1 MASITYDGQSFMV
14 DGRRLW
20 LVGGTIHYARVP
32 REQWADRIHAAKL
45 AGLNAIEV
53 PVIWARHEPRAGH
66 FSFKGDDDI
75 RHFVT
80 LIGKAGMHCILRP
93 GPYVGAG
100 WALGG
105 MPAWLLTLKDIKL
118 RTANGAFLE
127 ACSRYIT
134 ALAEQV
140 RDLQA
145 SGSGRGGPVLLVQ
158 TENAWTCG
166 HDELARAYI
175 GELVRYL
182 REAGITVPI
191 INANRLWQSV
201 EGEVDC
207 WSGSVDLLSSLR
219 QLATVRPSQ
228 PRIVIDLPTGER
240 AAWGRKPGPDLTPDT
255 LERRLCEV
263 LAGAGQYNLRPF
275 HAGVAT
281 GFSTGRS
288 ADGSGLFYCPSSDS
302 AQVLA
307 PDGTAGALY
316 NAARRV
322 STFASRF
329 ARVLSSLS
337 PQHQAV
343 VIDPSQRDTRAPGK
357 PGAARR
363 TMPRHSVVHVS
374 GSQGAV
380 AFVFADEH
388 ATRPQDDTAQ
398 LLLPDGVALPVP
410 LGGRPVAWCLF
421 DVLIG
426 SRSSL
431 DYCNLSALG
440 VVGKVFVCFGPAGAR
455 AMLAVNGSPLE
466 ITVPAGKTP
475 EVIEIENIFVVVCNQ
490 AQADV
495 TYFTDDAVYVGVSG
509 LTADGRPVVGEG
521 LSPRSVTR
529 IASDGK
535 VTTGVQNAARPP
547 VHENERPH
555 LGQWSMATTEAY
567 VDGSSPRFA
576 SIAGPA
582 DLGSLGSLYGYGW
595 YRLTFKSP
603 ARGHSAFPQ
612 SGDRLHVFRAGEA
625 LGVVGVGPGAVDSLD
640 LAVRK
645 PGDSIVVLAE
655 NFGHF
660 AGGTSMADRKG
671 LFGHVWQSETVRAG
685 RPEIQTGLPLDPLA
699 FRSPLWEVRQGDSTI
714 SDRLTWSVQHRRKT
728 PLVLTL
734 RAPGGGPLPARG
746 LLVLNDKPLDYFDR
760 AGLAPILLDAEAL
773 SRGVNSIQ
781 LALLPDTLGPDGSI
795 EPVGDMAELA
805 RQFADCLQLTEAV
818 ENVSEKADWAFARWE
833 LPPASAY
840 EPSKAAARTHH
851 HPTWWKTTF
860 KSPHSPEPIY
870 LDVSGLSKGQI
881 YLNGKHLGPF
891 FASTSDGK
899 DVGPQTRHLLPAPWL
914 AKEAENDLVIF
925 DEHGAHPTKVR
936 LAFGEKVAIR
946 AAL

>member
-1 MASITYDGQSFMV
+1 MASITYDGQSFMI

-20 LVGGTIHYARVP
+20 LVGGTIHSSRVP

-45 AGLNAIEV
+45 AGLNTIEV

-80 LIGKAGMHCILRP
+80 LVGQAGMHCVLRP
-93 GPYVGAG
+93 GPFVGAG

-105 MPAWLLTLKDIKL
+105 MPAWLLTQKDVKL
-118 RTANGAFLE
+118 RTNNGPFLE
-127 ACSRYIT
+127 ACSRYFT
-134 ALAEQV
+134 ALADQV
-140 RDLQA
+140 KDLQA
-145 SGSGRGGPVLLVQ
+145 AGSGRAGPILLVQ

-166 HDELARAYI
+166 HDDLARAYV
-175 GELVRYL
+175 GELIRYL

-191 INANRLWQSV
+191 INSNRLWQSV

-207 WSGSVDLLSSLR
+207 WSGSTDLLASMR
-219 QLATVRPSQ
+219 QLATVRPIQ
-228 PRIVIDLPTGER
+228 PRLVIDLPTGER
-240 AAWGRKPGPDLTPDT
+240 AVWGREPGPDVTPDA

-263 LAGAGQYNLRPF
+263 LAGAAQYNLRPF
-275 HAGVAT
+275 HAGAAA

-288 ADGSGLFYCPSSDS
+288 ADGSGMFYCPSSES
-302 AQVLA
+302 AHVLS
-307 PDGTAGALY
+307 PDGAPGPLFQ
-316 NAARRV
+316 AARRV

-343 VIDPSQRDTRAPGK
+343 VIDPSRREPR
-357 PGAARR
+357 AARAGASR
-363 TMPRHSVVHVS
+363 QATPRHSVVHVS

-388 ATRPQDDTAQ
+388 GTRPQDDVAH
-398 LLLPDGVALPVP
+398 LLLPDGVGLPVP

-440 VVGKVFVCFGPAGAR
+440 VVGKVFVCFGPSGAR

-466 ITVPAGKTP
+466 ITVPSGKVP
-475 EVIEIENIFVVVCNQ
+475 EIIEIENIFIVVCSL

-509 LTADGRPVVGEG
+509 LTADGRPVVLEG
-521 LSPRSVTR
+521 SSPRSVTR
-529 IASDGK
+529 IASDGT
-535 VTTGVQNAARPP
+535 VTSGVSNAARPP
-547 VHENERPH
+547 AHENERPH
-555 LGQWSMATTEAY
+555 LGSWSMATTDAY

-576 SIAGPA
+576 SIPGPA
-582 DLGSLGSLYGYGW
+582 DMGALGSAYGYGW
-595 YRLTFKSP
+595 YRVAFKGP

-625 LGVVGVGPGAVDSLD
+625 LGVVGVGPGCIDSLD

-645 PGDSIVVLAE
+645 SGDSIVVLAE

-660 AGGTSMADRKG
+660 AGGTAMNERKG
-671 LFGHVWQSETVRAG
+671 LFGHVWQCEPVRTG
-685 RPEIQTGLPLDPLA
+685 RPEIEVGLPLDVLA
-699 FRSPLWEVRQGDSTI
+699 VRAPLWEVRQGDTTLPE
-714 SDRLTWSVQHRRKT
+714 RLTWSIPHRRKT

-734 RAPGGGPLPARG
+734 RAPDGGPLPARG

-760 AGLAPILLDAEAL
+760 AGLAPILIDPEAL

-781 LALLPDTLGPDGSI
+781 LALLPDVVGSDGSI
-795 EPVGDMAELA
+795 EPIADMEELA
-805 RQFADCLQLTEAV
+805 RRFAECAVIAEATE
-818 ENVSEKADWAFARWE
+818 NLSEKADWAFARWE

-840 EPSKAAARTHH
+840 EPNKAAARTHH
-851 HPTWWKTTF
+851 HPTWWKTSF
-860 KSPHSPEPIY
+860 KTPHSPEPLY
-870 LDVSGLSKGQI
+870 LDVSGFSKGQI
-881 YLNGKHLGPF
+881 YLNGKHLGPY

-899 DVGPQTRHLLPAPWL
+899 AVGPQTRHLLPAPWL
-914 AKEAENDLVIF
+914 AKEAENDLVLF
-925 DEHGAHPTKVR
+925 DEHGAHPTKAR
-936 LAFGEKVAIR
+936 LVFGEKAAIR